1 MRHDLEAYRA
11 SYPKACY
18 KCGEPLEGPPESDKE
33 LQGQIDEHDELFPGE
48 PIDDS
53 CVICDR
59 CFHTYCPGGKKIGMN

>member
-1 MRHDLEAYRA
+1 MHDLKAFRE

-18 KCGEPLEGPPESDKE
+18 KCGVALDGAPESDE
-33 LQGQIDEHDELFPGE
+33 DLEAQLQEHDELFPGE
-48 PIDDS
+48 PIDTS